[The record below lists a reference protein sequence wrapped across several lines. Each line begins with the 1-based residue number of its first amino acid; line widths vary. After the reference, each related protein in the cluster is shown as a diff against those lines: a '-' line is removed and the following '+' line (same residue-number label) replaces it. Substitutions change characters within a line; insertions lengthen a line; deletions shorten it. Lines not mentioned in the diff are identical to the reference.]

1 MTDRAYLSQIL
12 SATCGSTSAANMAD
26 ASMGVVMAGL
36 RAGLADGNVSSRDP
50 VRTAAAE
57 AWISTGRDSRRALG
71 VISIFERVWDAS
83 GRLGP
88 KPIGAAPVRAGPGL
102 PARASRR
109 SAERPG
115 GKE

>member
-36 RAGLADGNVSSRDP
+36 RAGHADGNVSSRDP

-57 AWISTGRDSRRALG
+57 GWLSTGRESRRALG
-71 VISIFERVWDAS
+71 DISIGERLWEAS
-83 GRLGP
+83 VCVGLKTSRCARVRTGLG
-88 KPIGAAPVRAGPGL
+88 VRADE
-102 PARASRR
+102 RR
-109 SAERPG
+109 GSGFPSNC
-115 GKE
+115 